1 MSSVYNLLRL
11 LTTRQG
17 DKESLLDYM
26 ERLKIERNVVKSQF
40 GIDLFHGFS
49 ENTKEYKH
57 TEDLAKK
64 QALKDMSFDKI
75 MACIQLRNSN
85 RSKYATLIT
94 NRSSDYSMGVKNT
107 LKHYWK

>member
-40 GIDLFHGFS
+40 GIDLFHGCT
-49 ENTKEYKH
+49 ENTTEYKD
-57 TEDLAKK
+57 TKDIAKK
-64 QALKDMSFDKI
+64 QALQDRSFDKI
-75 MACIQLRNSN
+75 M
-85 RSKYATLIT
+85 TFF
-94 NRSSDYSMGVKNT
+94 
-107 LKHYWK
+107 